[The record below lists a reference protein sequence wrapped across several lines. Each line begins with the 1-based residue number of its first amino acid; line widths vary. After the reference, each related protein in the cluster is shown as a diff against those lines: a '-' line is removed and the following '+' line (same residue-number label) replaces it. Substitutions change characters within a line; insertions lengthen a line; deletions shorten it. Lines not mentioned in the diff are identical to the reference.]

1 MKFIIIAR
9 RLIEVC
15 MNDELEEFEK
25 QLKGEVSVTP
35 ETEQPKQQVVQVQKN
50 ILLSYLSDSAGCGHI
65 RNVFPMTYVNSV
77 YAKTGQLLTMISPVF
92 IWQHDIL
99 LKTRAIFFQR
109 QMSPMHYEIIKKYKE
124 IQPQY
129 KFKMVWDMDDF
140 VWGRNE
146 EQGGTVEDGVPS
158 YNFGSYGIGP
168 EIVENCVKIMKL
180 MDTVT
185 VSTQFLADYIKKNFG
200 IEDVIVVP
208 NAIPSYFWGNRRKA
222 PIVNRL
228 TKPRVIYT
236 GSPTHYMNPIAPRQP
251 SPHEPN
257 GFPGNTKKKLG
268 DFENAWLDWVIK
280 SVNENKIEFIC
291 LGGLPYFFDC
301 IKDKIKIIN
310 WVDSFNYHNTVIN
323 LRPDFGIMPL
333 VKNNFNK
340 AKSRIKEQE
349 LCSIGCV
356 AIGSYFDD
364 ESNWVNQGPY
374 YDCLAK
380 VPYKA
385 TVENIDA
392 MFNELCEPK
401 KYNEIVSKQYARM
414 VDRGWYLESKEYIDA
429 FIKPFI

>member
-1 MKFIIIAR
+1 
-9 RLIEVC
+9 

-35 ETEQPKQQVVQVQKN
+35 ENEQPKQQVVQVQKN

-200 IEDVIVVP
+200 IEDVKDYIE
-208 NAIPSYFWGNRRKA
+208 
-222 PIVNRL
+222 
-228 TKPRVIYT
+228 TK
-236 GSPTHYMNPIAPRQP
+236 S
-251 SPHEPN
+251 
-257 GFPGNTKKKLG
+257 
-268 DFENAWLDWVIK
+268 
-280 SVNENKIEFIC
+280 
-291 LGGLPYFFDC
+291 
-301 IKDKIKIIN
+301 
-310 WVDSFNYHNTVIN
+310 
-323 LRPDFGIMPL
+323 
-333 VKNNFNK
+333 
-340 AKSRIKEQE
+340 
-349 LCSIGCV
+349 
-356 AIGSYFDD
+356 
-364 ESNWVNQGPY
+364 
-374 YDCLAK
+374 
-380 VPYKA
+380 
-385 TVENIDA
+385 DA
-392 MFNELCEPK
+392 D
-401 KYNEIVSKQYARM
+401 KYN
-414 VDRGWYLESKEYIDA
+414 L
-429 FIKPFI
+429 